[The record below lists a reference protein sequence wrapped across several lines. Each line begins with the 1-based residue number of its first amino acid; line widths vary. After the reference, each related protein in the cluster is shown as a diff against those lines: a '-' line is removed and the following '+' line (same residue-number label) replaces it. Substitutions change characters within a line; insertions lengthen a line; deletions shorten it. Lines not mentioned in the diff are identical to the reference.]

1 VSRRHKVPQP
11 IAPVRIGSTGYLSFS
26 ASFILR
32 QLEAAER
39 ELRAQ
44 QERLEAAEQE
54 LLETLGRLVTQGR
67 RVERVLR
74 DPPDPQV
81 LRVRLVRLEPRDKQ
95 EQQGKRAPQVP
106 RVQLEPLDLLAGR
119 GKPEEPETLE
129 EPETPATQ
137 ATPEAEDQP
146 PLILFSTE
154 LSTPQAER
162 SQDPQES
169 PPSG

>member
-44 QERLEAAEQE
+44 QAELGRAERE

-74 DPPDPQV
+74 EPPDPQV

-95 EQQGKRAPQVP
+95 EQQGKRVAQVP

-119 GKPEEPETLE
+119 GKQEEPEALE
-129 EPETPATQ
+129 EQAGPETLGTQEVQDPTQ
-137 ATPEAEDQP
+137 ATQPCKEWSTRRAEFSQDQP
-146 PLILFSTE
+146 
-154 LSTPQAER
+154 A
-162 SQDPQES
+162 
-169 PPSG
+169 

>member
-1 VSRRHKVPQP
+1 VSLRHKVPQP

-95 EQQGKRAPQVP
+95 EQQVKRVAQVP

-119 GKPEEPETLE
+119 GKPEEPAEQ
-129 EPETPATQ
+129 ETPATQ
-137 ATPEAEDQP
+137 ETPEAEDQP